1 MKFIDFISC
10 TAMLCSFFVPAH
22 GQHHAHGTHAHGS
35 VQANPPSTNTQALS
49 EKSCR
54 KGAFTDAMALINAS
68 VRASQSL
75 AQQSGAKGLGGG
87 LGGGVG
93 VPLAELDSILGI
105 AIRQASEE
113 YACVKGVLV
122 MGYDKNYADTVKLAV
137 GHAQSRRMSTN
148 TVALANDLLAKIQL
162 SGKPLAAARKP

>member
-1 MKFIDFISC
+1 MKPLDLISS
-10 TAMLCSFFVPAH
+10 AVLLCSLLMPAH
-22 GQHHAHGTHAHGS
+22 GQQPAAHNMHSHDMHS
-35 VQANPPSTNTQALS
+35 HSSSLPSKASSSTMVLS

-54 KGAFTDAMALINAS
+54 KGAFTDAMALMNAS

-75 AQQSGAKGLGGG
+75 AQQSGAKA
-87 LGGGVG
+87 VG

-137 GHAQSRRMSTN
+137 GHAQSRRMNPS
-148 TVALANDLLAKIQL
+148 TVALAKVLLTKIES
-162 SGKPLAAARKP
+162 SGKPLATAAPKP